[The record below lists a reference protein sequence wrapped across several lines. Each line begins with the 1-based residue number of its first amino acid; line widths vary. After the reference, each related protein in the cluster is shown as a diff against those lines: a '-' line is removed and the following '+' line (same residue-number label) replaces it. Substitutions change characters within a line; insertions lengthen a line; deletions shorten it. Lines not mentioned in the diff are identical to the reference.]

1 MTVLQSQAQGAL
13 AEFTSRKS
21 RSYLACR
28 NSSGSAITEFGPALG
43 ILLIC
48 FFFPLLN
55 MLVLGVSYCL
65 CMVLNYNQVH
75 EASLLPMNDA
85 ASLNGPVCKDITD
98 RWLNGMGKFVKTE
111 GYPQTVIS
119 YRDGHTT
126 NNVTDRIAMVQT
138 TVKCQP
144 TLSIPLFGASVPGL
158 NAPMAFSVSSES
170 TMENP
175 DNAPVGNGG
184 QNQSA
189 KVVSSGNAVGKGNDN
204 GQNQSLS
211 GGGWDL
217 NDLRISVRRPGLLR
231 SGGQ

>member
-1 MTVLQSQAQGAL
+1 MPVLQSQAKGGPAP
-13 AEFTSRKS
+13 ADCVRRKS
-21 RSYLACR
+21 RSNRACR
-28 NSSGSAITEFGPALG
+28 NCSGSAITEFGPALG

-75 EASLLPMNDA
+75 EAALLPMSDA
-85 ASLNGPVCKDITD
+85 TSLNGPVCKDITD

-189 KVVSSGNAVGKGNDN
+189 KVVSPAGGSPVSALAKP
-204 GQNQSLS
+204 LPR
-211 GGGWDL
+211 GGWDG
-217 NDLRISVRRPGLLR
+217 NNLRISVHRCCLLS
-231 SGGQ
+231 SGGK